1 MQSLAHAHAG
11 RSALDSHTTRKMRVT
26 VSTRHG
32 LVSLDDLTVDC
43 SVDDLKR
50 RVLNASD
57 AHRNKDESLADHCLV
72 RPPKA

>member
-1 MQSLAHAHAG
+1 
-11 RSALDSHTTRKMRVT
+11 MRVT